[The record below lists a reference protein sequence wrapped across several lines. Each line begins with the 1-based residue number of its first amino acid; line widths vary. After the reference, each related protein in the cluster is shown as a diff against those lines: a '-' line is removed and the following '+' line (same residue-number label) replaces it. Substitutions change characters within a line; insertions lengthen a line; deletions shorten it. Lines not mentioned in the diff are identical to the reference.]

1 MSNGKIVPPPALI
14 SGSGL
19 KTLGASSDGDEAE
32 RVPKNLST
40 NLSLLRPSVL
50 TILLAA
56 SFFPKNEFKTDLRP
70 NNCVPFP
77 RNDLRIAKIAFIILV
92 LFVVVF
98 SFSPPQDNFLVN

>member
-1 MSNGKIVPPPALI
+1 MSNGKIVPPPALV

-32 RVPKNLST
+32 PVPKNLST

-56 SFFPKNEFKTDLRP
+56 CFFPKNEFKTDLRP
-70 NNCVPFP
+70 NNCDPFP
-77 RNDLRIAKIAFIILV
+77 RNDLCSQGNCEKRA
-92 LFVVVF
+92 
-98 SFSPPQDNFLVN
+98 PQAPQHSKTKCASNDL